1 MREHVG
7 RPTTRRAEL
16 HDHDDWAGFTLVE
29 MIVAIFILGVLL
41 AASASAFIGF
51 SRQAALNE
59 RRVQAT
65 ALLNQLHEQLQ
76 TIPWEQA
83 AVYEDELGPL
93 ADLGADV
100 GADPPALDGNPFVL
114 LDGPD
119 NSDCPVDEQDCG
131 RLPLVP
137 ATQQSLVI
145 DGREYEVLQAV
156 TWVDR
161 NGDGVGDVK
170 RFTTAVTW
178 SVLGRDYL
186 ETFQSERAPTAAE
199 VAILTP
205 PEVVQFSVTPE
216 SASVDADGELVDDLT
231 IIARFDRGIIAAE
244 VAFEAADEGGSVVER
259 ELTLT
264 PTLFDAAK
272 PVAFQGTIPAGSES
286 FNEGLVNFSLT
297 GFDTVTNVQATT
309 SVDFLPPG
317 SDPPPVITNLLVS
330 RTSVNVGTSGGNN
343 GKLRCGVTVTARV
356 DGLDT
361 GGNVTLSYTAIV
373 SEGIT
378 MVPSGS
384 ISGTDDVFTWT
395 FTSGSTSPWS
405 PGATEEFIG
414 VARTSNGRSSAGVTS
429 TPTLSVVANNGA
441 C

>member
-1 MREHVG
+1 MRERVG
-7 RPTTRRAEL
+7 WPTNGTLIDTRWRQHEGL
-16 HDHDDWAGFTLVE
+16 TLVE
-29 MIVAIFILGVLL
+29 MLVAIFLLGVLL
-41 AASASAFIGF
+41 TASASALIGF
-51 SRQAALNE
+51 SRQAAVNE

-76 TIPWEQA
+76 TIPWDEA

-93 ADLGADV
+93 EVLGADLS
-100 GADPPALDGNPFVL
+100 ADPPTLDGDLIVL

-119 NSDCPVDEQDCG
+119 NSDCPVAAPDCG

-137 ATQQSLVI
+137 ATQQALVI

-199 VAILTP
+199 IAIVTP

-216 SASVDADGELVDDLT
+216 SAALDEDGALVDGLT
-231 IIARFDRGIIAAE
+231 INARFDRGVIAAE
-244 VAFEAADEGGSVVER
+244 VSYQALEVDGSVIER
-259 ELTLT
+259 ELTLA

-272 PVAFQGTIPAGSES
+272 PIAFRGTIDAGSER
-286 FNEGLVNFSLT
+286 FAEGLVTFTLT
-297 GFDTVTNVQATT
+297 GFDAVQTAEAVT

-317 SDPPPVITNLLVS
+317 TPAPPVITQLLVS
-330 RTSVNVGTSGGNN
+330 RASVNVHN
-343 GKLRCGVTVTARV
+343 GRLRCDVTVTARV
-356 DGLDT
+356 DGLDA
-361 GGNVTLSYTAIV
+361 GGNVTLSYTAIT
-373 SEGIT
+373 SEGLTLLPPATIT
-378 MVPSGS
+378 GE
-384 ISGTDDVFTWT
+384 DDWFSWT
-395 FTSGSTSPWS
+395 FTFNSTSPWS

-414 VARTSNGRSSAGVTS
+414 VATTSDGRSSAGVTS
-429 TPTLSVVANNGA
+429 TPTLSVVSSNQQ